1 MQNVNVIRT
10 FLWDKGNS
18 NKNLKKHNVSDLEC
32 EEVFFDQ
39 NKIAFKDKLHSG
51 KEERFILLGKTKRDR
66 LLFLVFTLR
75 GNQVRVISSRDI
87 NKKEKYLYEKT
98 N

>member
-1 MQNVNVIRT
+1 MQNFSNGQT

-18 NKNLKKHNVSDLEC
+18 NKNLQRHNVSDLEC
-32 EEVFFDQ
+32 EEVFFDS
-39 NKIAFKDKLHSG
+39 NKVILKDKLHSS
-51 KEERFILLGKTKRDR
+51 KEERFILLGKTKGQR
-66 LLFLVFTLR
+66 LLFLVFTFR
-75 GNQVRVISSRDI
+75 SQKVRVISSRDI